1 MPTSTEA
8 ASTGPTSTGP
18 TSTGPAS
25 TGPASTGP
33 ATTGPAAALHGGL
46 AGASAHRVRLASRTL
61 EWGLAFLDRDRH
73 LVWNPSWYDAAVPA
87 WTVHL
92 VPGSAWTAYGLLA
105 RRAPGDLDEAV
116 AILGALLDLQYDAS
130 GEPFDGTFAAFAESP
145 EPPAGRAVIW
155 QDYDPNW
162 RQFLGTT
169 FVLVLEDFARE
180 LPGPL
185 VHALESSIARAV
197 HGEPEGRI
205 ALDYTNPGLMH
216 AFLVAWHGRR
226 AGDASLVGRGEQL
239 GRAIVRRFDEL
250 GAFDEHN
257 SPTYYGIDLLALA
270 LWHELA
276 PTPFFSVEGRRLTRA
291 LWTETL
297 ERYNPV
303 LRNWC
308 GPYTRSYGP
317 DVTRSVTLLGLW
329 YEAAMGEDLAPL
341 PALPPPGEGELH
353 HLELHHAN
361 DVMAGPVVARL
372 ASAVPEH
379 LGTASAGSP
388 GGTASAGSPGG
399 DERQLR
405 RRVGERDL
413 SAWITPSL
421 MIGAES
427 SERDWSPSG
436 QAVPVC
442 AHWLEAPC
450 EASGIATLWM
460 PGAHVVH
467 AETAPHVVSVERPC
481 AAPDEPLVLALSG
494 ATPSVDGTTLRTSAA
509 TVLVTGDVT
518 RLEVRRVLGSGS
530 AAEHEILVHPPPGTA
545 AARVSLRFGL
555 HGRDGERA

>member
-1 MPTSTEA
+1 M
-8 ASTGPTSTGP
+8 
-18 TSTGPAS
+18 
-25 TGPASTGP
+25 
-33 ATTGPAAALHGGL
+33 ALHGGL
-46 AGASAHRVRLASRTL
+46 AGASADRVRLASRTL
-61 EWGLAFLDRDRH
+61 EWSLAFLDCDRH

-87 WTVHL
+87 RTVHL

-116 AILGALLDLQYDAS
+116 AILGALLALQYDAP
-130 GEPFDGTFAAFAESP
+130 GEPFDGTFAAFVESP
-145 EPPAGRAVIW
+145 EPPAGRAEIW
-155 QDYDPNW
+155 RDYDPNW

-169 FVLVLEDFARE
+169 FVLVLEDFAHE
-180 LPGPL
+180 LPQSRAPAREGS
-185 VHALESSIARAV
+185 VARAV
-197 HGEPEGRI
+197 HGEPEDRI

-216 AFLVAWHGRR
+216 AFLLAWHGRR
-226 AGDASLVGRGEQL
+226 ADDAVLVGRGEQL

-270 LWHELA
+270 LWHEFA
-276 PTPFFSVEGRRLTRA
+276 PTPFFSAEGRRLSRA

-297 ERYNPV
+297 ERYNPM

-317 DVTRSVTLLGLW
+317 DATRSVTLLGLW
-329 YEAAMGEDLAPL
+329 YEAAMGEELAPL
-341 PALPPPGEGELH
+341 PALPPPGGGELH
-353 HLELHHAN
+353 HAELHHAELHHAN

-372 ASAVPEH
+372 ARAVPGH
-379 LGTASAGSP
+379 LAQAFASSP
-388 GGTASAGSPGG
+388 GAAFASSPGG

-405 RRVGERDL
+405 WRVGERDL
-413 SAWITPSL
+413 SAWVTPSL

-442 AHWLEAPC
+442 VHWLEAPC
-450 EASGIATLWM
+450 EASGVATLWM
-460 PGAHVVH
+460 SGAHVIH
-467 AETAPHVVSVERPC
+467 AETAPHVVTVVRPS

-494 ATPSVDGTTLRTSAA
+494 AAPSVDGATLHTSAA

-518 RLEVRRVLGSGS
+518 RLEVRRVVGDGS
-530 AAEHEILVHPPPGTA
+530 AAEHEILVLPPPGTA
-545 AARVSLRFGL
+545 AARVSLRFEL
-555 HGRDGERA
+555 RGRDGECA